1 MDKEQKA
8 TEYVSWLHKETEEY
22 LGRKCESKEIEY
34 HDGDMKSAYITG
46 WEDAL
51 ENQWIKVEDRLPK
64 KDERVFVL
72 FKYRG
77 SIMIDTDSY
86 FGENFYNLYEMGK
99 GWNHGGEK
107 IIAWMPIPSFENILQ
122 ANKDVL
128 QRLKDR

>member
-8 TEYVSWLHKETEEY
+8 KRYAESIPQFDE
-22 LGRKCESKEIEY
+22 RKKYCYEDFIAGWDEAL
-34 HDGDMKSAYITG
+34 KS
-46 WEDAL
+46 
-51 ENQWIKVEDRLPK
+51 QWVKVEDRLPK

-72 FKYRG
+72 YKYRG

-86 FGENFYNLYEMGK
+86 FGENFYNLYEIGK
-99 GWNHGGEK
+99 GWNHSGEK
-107 IIAWMPIPSFENILQ
+107 IIAWMPIPSFEEILQ